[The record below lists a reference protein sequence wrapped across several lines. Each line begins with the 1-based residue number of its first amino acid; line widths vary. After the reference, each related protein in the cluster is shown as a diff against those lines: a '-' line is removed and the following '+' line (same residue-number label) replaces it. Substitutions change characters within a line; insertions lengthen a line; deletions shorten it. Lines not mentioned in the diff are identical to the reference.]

1 MNRLCCS
8 EEPDIIVAAIPTL
21 IGEFSFLSSARCTA
35 YSKMSEICRG
45 VTMNRLLLTIV
56 AATGVIF
63 AGAQALAVDSV
74 KQSTM
79 SKRQMIVQI
88 VGCMKK
94 RMAADKSSSYNQAM
108 KACKV
113 QMNKDSDNLP
123 SGALVASDTPAK
135 P

>member
-1 MNRLCCS
+1 
-8 EEPDIIVAAIPTL
+8 
-21 IGEFSFLSSARCTA
+21 
-35 YSKMSEICRG
+35 
-45 VTMNRLLLTIV
+45 MNRLLTVI

-63 AGAQALAVDSV
+63 AGAQALAADSV
-74 KQSTM
+74 RQSTM

-94 RMAADKSSSYNQAM
+94 RMAANKSSSYNEAM
-108 KACKV
+108 KACKD
-113 QMNKDSDNLP
+113 QINKEGDTLA